1 MLGRAGGSG
10 LNHRQRWWREKRPLE
25 IEEQACA
32 LIRRYEAKRG
42 RIASIVV
49 PPALFVPE
57 VGCEL
62 IYFSDDERP
71 QYRIA
76 DDVIGA
82 LDTDERWVLI
92 HDTIQT
98 PGREAHT
105 VGEELG
111 HAVLHAKLAPPE
123 QQTLG
128 MEVEANPRPRRYH
141 RTEGSAF
148 QDGQSEPVWMTMEA
162 GYFAACLTMP
172 RDRWGEAA
180 CTRLEQAVRASLRC
194 GNRFPSVDR
203 RLTEAGKFLRAAEQ
217 AGYDPAQCNVV
228 MPTLSESHV
237 LEMALDALDMQ
248 HNRQV
253 SRAAQTR
260 RMVELGLVHDL
271 ADRLLGPSGER
282 ILSRGQFLFVAD
294 HVVEAARGATSN
306 RPVEAGPAGSGVGV

>member
-1 MLGRAGGSG
+1 MLDRAGGSG

-25 IEEQACA
+25 IEEQARA
-32 LIRRYEAKRG
+32 LIRRYEAERG
-42 RIASIVV
+42 RIAGIVV
-49 PPALFVPE
+49 PPALLVPE

-71 QYRIA
+71 YYRIA

-123 QQTLG
+123 QQTLDI
-128 MEVEANPRPRRYH
+128 EVEKNPRPRRYY
-141 RTEGSAF
+141 RTERAAF
-148 QDGQSEPVWMTMEA
+148 QDGRGEPVWMTMEA
-162 GYFAACLTMP
+162 GYFAACVTMP
-172 RDRWGEAA
+172 RERWGEAA
-180 CTRLEQAVRASLRC
+180 RMRLEQAVKANLRC
-194 GNRFPSVDR
+194 GNRFAPAEQ
-203 RLTEAGKFLRAAEQ
+203 RLSEASGFLRAAER
-217 AGYDPAQCNVV
+217 AGYDPTQCNFV

-253 SRAAQTR
+253 SRSAQTR

-271 ADRLLGPSGER
+271 ADHFLGANGER
-282 ILSRGQFLFVAD
+282 VLSRGQFLFVAD
-294 HVVEAARGATSN
+294 PVVEAARGKTSN